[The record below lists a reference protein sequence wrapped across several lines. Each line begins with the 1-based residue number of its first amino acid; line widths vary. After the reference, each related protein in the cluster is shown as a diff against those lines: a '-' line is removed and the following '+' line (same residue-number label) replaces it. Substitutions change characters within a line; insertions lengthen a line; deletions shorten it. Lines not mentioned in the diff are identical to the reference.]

1 VMVSGYRITQES
13 QGLGRLPL
21 ASLLAARCVCR
32 RWRDLTVAPQFLQM
46 RREEQGTGTRS
57 GRRGCSCS
65 GSTATSGGTPRLPRS
80 CTRTGGVPSAWR
92 SGVGIGDQPREDV
105 ARGREASLPGP
116 RARRRAPCPPS
127 VSRGDVAFVLALP
140 GVHVPVLYYA
150 LMAVGTVMSP
160 ANPALTAGEISG
172 LVTLSGPSVA
182 FAVKATAG
190 KLPPG
195 EGGTPPCGAG
205 AAAQPR
211 AGAGRPALRGAVAG
225 ALLLRVSSPGHVGRA
240 YALRL
245 AGRDFSAN
253 PFREAAM
260 AEEQRSSGVRVC
272 VTGGAGFIDSW
283 LVKKLL
289 ERGYT
294 VHATLRN
301 TGARAPPFPW
311 RLISHHFDPRKR
323 SGSALVRACLV
334 RRSQL
339 DSSGGRAGDEKKAG
353 MLRRL
358 VPGAA
363 KRLRL
368 SAIAGCQFVFLLAT
382 PFGLQAAG
390 NRVQYLNHM
399 ISSHRPGALF
409 GLIFLDHV
417 ILIKHGLSSDLN
429 FFFLLLVTTPDHVG
443 LDVVPEKL
451 CILFASFQNYIELM
465 RILPTTLV

>member
-1 VMVSGYRITQES
+1 MVSGYRITQES

-21 ASLLAARCVCR
+21 ASLLAARFPADAPRGAGDRDPLPALWLFLFGVDGDVGWDAAPAPVVHAH
-32 RWRDLTVAPQFLQM
+32 RWRPQRLEK
-46 RREEQGTGTRS
+46 RRRNW
-57 GRRGCSCS
+57 
-65 GSTATSGGTPRLPRS
+65 GSTPGGRGAGK
-80 CTRTGGVPSAWR
+80 GGL
-92 SGVGIGDQPREDV
+92 
-105 ARGREASLPGP
+105 SLPGP
-116 RARRRAPCPPS
+116 RAPCPPS

-150 LMAVGTVMSP
+150 LMAVGAVMSP

-190 KLPPG
+190 KLPRG
-195 EGGTPPCGAG
+195 EGRTPPCGAG
-205 AAAQPR
+205 AAAPPR

-272 VTGGAGFIDSW
+272 VTGGAGFIGSW

-301 TGARAPPFPW
+301 TG
-311 RLISHHFDPRKR
+311 
-323 SGSALVRACLV
+323 
-334 RRSQL
+334 
-339 DSSGGRAGDEKKAG
+339 DEKKAG

-368 SAIAGCQFVFLLAT
+368 FDADLFDAATFAPAIAGCQFVFLLAT

-390 NRVQYLNHM
+390 NKE
-399 ISSHRPGALF
+399 SD
-409 GLIFLDHV
+409 IFLS
-417 ILIKHGLSSDLN
+417 LSLSN
-429 FFFLLLVTTPDHVG
+429 V
-443 LDVVPEKL
+443 
-451 CILFASFQNYIELM
+451 S
-465 RILPTTLV
+465 